1 MICEVRCL
9 WFCQCWAGYKLQKE
23 KWGWGGCRNTT
34 LHLDLSAG
42 FKKQRVPYLL
52 CQKIPNLFDSQFVS
66 CIFSVDDYVEY
77 DMKTRVLID
86 HTSLGR
92 GFLLKK
98 GLGRGGMSSH
108 WTDGPIGIQ
117 RQQ

>member
-1 MICEVRCL
+1 M
-9 WFCQCWAGYKLQKE
+9 G
-23 KWGWGGCRNTT
+23 GGCRNTT

-42 FKKQRVPYLL
+42 FKKQWVPYLL
-52 CQKIPNLFDSQFVS
+52 CQKIPNLFDSRFVS
-66 CIFSVDDYVEY
+66 IFRVDDYVEY

-98 GLGRGGMSSH
+98 ELGRSGMSSH
-108 WTDGPIGIQ
+108 WTDVDGPIGMQ